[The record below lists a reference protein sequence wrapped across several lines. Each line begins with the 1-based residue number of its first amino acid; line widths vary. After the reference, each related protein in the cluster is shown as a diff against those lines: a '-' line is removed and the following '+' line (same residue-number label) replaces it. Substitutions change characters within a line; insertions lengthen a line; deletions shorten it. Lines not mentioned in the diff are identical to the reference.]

1 MSKIIERIRQF
12 AESQY
17 DSMREFERDAGV
29 TQGVFS
35 KSFKNSTEIRTDSVE
50 LFVGSFPQ
58 VSAEWLLRGVGEM
71 LIQSEDSVMK
81 NPTLD
86 FVIRHMASEIE
97 NLQAKYE
104 SLEMEY
110 KELQKER
117 EDLRVSNRNLEYQLE
132 LARKG
137 EIASHVAGSSDA
149 NVG

>member
-17 DSMREFERDAGV
+17 DSMREFERDSGV

-50 LFVGSFPQ
+50 SFAESFPQ

-71 LIQSEDSVMK
+71 LTQHKDPLSQ

-86 FVIRHMASEIE
+86 FVIRHMASQIDE
-97 NLQAKYE
+97 LKAQVKD
-104 SLEMEY
+104 LET
-110 KELQKER
+110 KNDKLLDER
-117 EDLRVSNRNLEYQLE
+117 NDLLVSNRSLQYQLD

-137 EIASHVAGSSDA
+137 EIAGTADGSLSA
-149 NVG
+149 SAI

>member
-50 LFVGSFPQ
+50 SFAESFPQ

-71 LIQSEDSVMK
+71 LTQSEDSVMK

-86 FVIRHMASEIE
+86 FVIRHLASENE
-97 NLQAKYE
+97 KLQAKIDDLNAE
-104 SLEMEY
+104 C
-110 KELQKER
+110 KELRNER
-117 EDLRVSNRNLEYQLE
+117 DDLIERNHELEKI

-137 EIASHVAGSSDA
+137 EIVSIAVGSSDA
-149 NVG
+149 SAV

>member
-17 DSMREFERDAGV
+17 DSMREFERDSGV

-50 LFVGSFPQ
+50 SFAESFPQ
-58 VSAEWLLRGVGEM
+58 VSAEWLLRGTGEM
-71 LIQSEDSVMK
+71 LIQSEDSMMK

-86 FVIRHMASEIE
+86 FVIRHMAREHE
-97 NLQAKYE
+97 KLQAKFDN
-104 SLEMEY
+104 LEAEY
-110 KELQKER
+110 KEVRQER
-117 EDLRVSNRNLEYQLE
+117 DDLIERNHELEKI

-137 EIASHVAGSSDA
+137 EIARIVTGSSDA
-149 NVG
+149 NAV